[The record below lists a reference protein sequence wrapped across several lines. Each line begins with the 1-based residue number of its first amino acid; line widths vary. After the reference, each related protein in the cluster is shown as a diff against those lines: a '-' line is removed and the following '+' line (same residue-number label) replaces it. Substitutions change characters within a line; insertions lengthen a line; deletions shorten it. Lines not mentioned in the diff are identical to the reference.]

1 VAKKL
6 RIDKILS
13 NVGYGSRAEIKVY
26 CKKELVKVND
36 KVISNPGTQVDTDT
50 DKIEFNNELVRYRE
64 FVYIMV
70 NKPDGYLSAT
80 FDKRDPIVLDLI
92 DSSYLAFE
100 PFPVGRL
107 DKDTE
112 GLLVLTN
119 DGKLAHRVLSPK
131 KHVPKTYYAKID
143 GVVTE
148 KDVKDFEEGVTL
160 DDGYETMPSQL
171 KILESGET
179 SEIELTIHEGK
190 FHQVKRMFESVGK
203 KVVYLKRLSMGK
215 LKLDET
221 LSLGEYRELT
231 DEEVKLIEER

>member
-26 CKKELVKVND
+26 CKKGLVKANG

-50 DKIEFNNELVRYRE
+50 DKIEFNNEVVRYRE
-64 FVYIMV
+64 FVYIMM

-148 KDVKDFEEGVTL
+148 KDVKAFEEGVTL

-171 KILESGET
+171 EILESGET

>member
-1 VAKKL
+1 MAKKL
-6 RIDKILS
+6 RIDKVLS
-13 NVGYGSRAEIKVY
+13 NLGYGSRSDLKKY
-26 CKKELVKVND
+26 CKQGFVKING
-36 KVISNPGTQVDTDT
+36 KIISNPGTQVDTAN
-50 DKIEFNNELVRYRE
+50 DKIEFDNKEIKYRE
-64 FVYIMV
+64 FIYLMM

-92 DSSYLAFE
+92 DSSYLTFE

-119 DGKLAHRVLSPK
+119 DGQLAHRVLSPK

-143 GVVTE
+143 GLVTNDDI
-148 KDVKDFEEGVTL
+148 KVFEEGVIL
-160 DDGYETMPSQL
+160 DDGYKTMSSQL
-171 KILESGET
+171 KILKSDDI

-203 KVVYLKRLSMGK
+203 KVVYLKRLSMGNLILDK
-215 LKLDET
+215 NLK
-221 LSLGEYRELT
+221 LGEYRELT
-231 DEEVKLIEER
+231 DEEVKLIEQR